1 MNKKFLIIIDM
12 QNDFISGSL
21 ANKDAEAIVEPLC
34 EYIKNFEGDI
44 ICTRDTHQVD
54 YLNTMEGKHLPIEHC
69 IKDTAGHCIDDRIL
83 KALRGKKYF
92 VIDKPTFG
100 TLEEWDKF
108 LSIYLLGKSENY
120 DIEICGTCTDICVI
134 SNALILKTMYS
145 ECIISVLKDLCAGTT
160 KEHHEQ
166 ALEIMRQCQIEV
178 K

>member
-1 MNKKFLIIIDM
+1 MKKKILIIIDM
-12 QNDFISGSL
+12 QNDFITGSL

-83 KALRGKKYF
+83 KALRSKKYA

-100 TLEEWDKF
+100 TLEWDRF
-108 LSIYLLGKSENY
+108 LSTYFLENLEKW
-120 DIEICGTCTDICVI
+120 DIKICGTCTDICVI
-134 SNALILKTMYS
+134 SNALILKAMYS
-145 ECIISVLKDLCAGTT
+145 EHNISVLKDLCAGTT